1 MSEYQADQED
11 SVLAYVRLKSGERPF
26 NRYGEG
32 AGFTRQAAK
41 NKTAI
46 IELPQS
52 PLRCCS
58 PMKRRPQLSVLQR
71 GRSLLSLEPRVLV
84 QAQRHVASH
93 RAGQEPLR

>member
-41 NKTAI
+41 NKTAKGKQTYI
-46 IELPQS
+46 DNVVDLSAE
-52 PLRCCS
+52 RA
-58 PMKRRPQLSVLQR
+58 KRAKRLK
-71 GRSLLSLEPRVLV
+71 
-84 QAQRHVASH
+84 
-93 RAGQEPLR
+93 